1 MSTWR
6 RKALELFPDGRQTF
20 SGKDDTIYTLFF
32 ALLPRVR
39 KAHEDNDKEELK
51 KIYEFAEW
59 CSNQKSKDLWNA
71 AQG

>member
-32 ALLPRVR
+32 AYYLESEKLMRITIR
-39 KAHEDNDKEELK
+39 KN
-51 KIYEFAEW
+51 
-59 CSNQKSKDLWNA
+59 
-71 AQG
+71 